1 MTLHILDL
9 SNTGNPIKDTYFKDT
24 IYWYSG
30 HRKHVLSK
38 SISVQIL
45 NLVCTDTIWLLLLLY
60 ILLPSTKNISLWIS
74 QWHLK
79 YINCII
85 SHHTITKGTIIK
97 FCQAVPLQYVY
108 DYLLSTCEGSESLR
122 APTRLGSVR
131 SSIIRLSSS
140 KSSSSTSLIPET
152 IKI

>member
-9 SNTGNPIKDTYFKDT
+9 SNTWNPSQDTYFKDT
-24 IYWYSG
+24 IYRYFG
-30 HRKHVLSK
+30 HRKHTLSK
-38 SISVQIL
+38 IISVQIL
-45 NLVCTDTIWLLLLLY
+45 NLVCTDIIWLLLLLY
-60 ILLPSTKNISLWIS
+60 ILLPSTKNISLWIG

-79 YINCII
+79 HTTYII
-85 SHHTITKGTIIK
+85 SHYTITKKPIIK

-108 DYLLSTCEGSESLR
+108 HYLPSTCEGSESLR

-152 IKI
+152 IRI

>member
-9 SNTGNPIKDTYFKDT
+9 SNTRNPSPDTYFKDT
-24 IYWYSG
+24 IYWYSC
-30 HRKHVLSK
+30 HRKHILGK
-38 SISVQIL
+38 IISVQIL
-45 NLVCTDTIWLLLLLY
+45 NLVCTDIIWLLLLLY
-60 ILLPSTKNISLWIS
+60 ILLPIKKRIS

-79 YINCII
+79 HITYII
-85 SHHTITKGTIIK
+85 SQHTITKGSIIK

-108 DYLLSTCEGSESLR
+108 HYLPSTCEGSESLR

-131 SSIIRLSSS
+131 SSIMRLSSS

>member
-9 SNTGNPIKDTYFKDT
+9 SNMRNPSQDTYFKDT

-30 HRKHVLSK
+30 HRKHILSK
-38 SISVQIL
+38 IISVQFL
-45 NLVCTDTIWLLLLLY
+45 NLVCTDIIWLLLLLY

-79 YINCII
+79 HIVYTI
-85 SHHTITKGTIIK
+85 SHHTITKRTIIK

-108 DYLLSTCEGSESLR
+108 HYLLSTCEGSESLR
-122 APTRLGSVR
+122 APTLLGSVR